1 MPQSSR
7 KVLIIKTGYSE
18 FLDRGISTTV
28 SLGDVLICT
37 SLLHLYKDDH
47 VTWVTSS
54 QAKELLVNNP
64 FIHELVVFGSEALVR
79 LDGQTFDVL
88 INLEKDIGI
97 SAALSRIK
105 ARKCYGFYFSDK
117 THNIETRK
125 RSTRY
130 LLAGQENH
138 RDIDRNAL
146 EILYETVDKKWQG
159 QGLVL
164 GHSRKTRIKYDFGF
178 NYSVGSKWPTKAWP
192 EDHWKALENLLK
204 SRYSVTWQKG
214 HSHLGTYIAWINSCR
229 VIVTSDSL
237 GQAIGSALGKRSLP
251 CMARP
256 MPSAWKMCLGSRSCR
271 RHSNVRIC
279 RVICRFASSISFVW
293 ITFHRRKWRIY
304 VFRPSNK
311 NSTDHRRGRLCGCC
325 ACA

>member
-1 MPQSSR
+1 MSKASR

-37 SLLHLYKDDH
+37 SLLHAYKDDH

-64 FIHELVVFGSEALVR
+64 FIHELVVFGSQALTC
-79 LDGQTFDVL
+79 LEGQMFDIL

-97 SAALSRIK
+97 SAALSRVK

-138 RDIDRNAL
+138 RDIDQNAL
-146 EILYETVDKKWQG
+146 EILYETVDKKWRG
-159 QGLVL
+159 QGLIL
-164 GHSRKTRIKYDFGF
+164 AHSRKAKIKYDFGF

-204 SRYSVTWQKG
+204 SRYSVSWQKG
-214 HSHLGTYIAWINSCR
+214 HSHLGTYVAWINSCR
-229 VIVTSDSL
+229 VLVTSDSL
-237 GQAIGSALGKRSLP
+237 GQAIGSALGKKVITLYGPTNARRMEHVPGVKVVPSTLQCPHMPCYLP
-251 CMARP
+251 FCKFDKFCMDYISPEKVANL
-256 MPSAWKMCLGSRSCR
+256 CLQA
-271 RHSNVRIC
+271 I
-279 RVICRFASSISFVW
+279 
-293 ITFHRRKWRIY
+293 K
-304 VFRPSNK
+304 
-311 NSTDHRRGRLCGCC
+311 
-325 ACA
+325 

>member
-1 MPQSSR
+1 MSQTPR
-7 KVLIIKTGYSE
+7 KVLIVKTGYSE

-37 SLLHLYKDDH
+37 ALLHAYAHDH
-47 VTWVTSS
+47 VTWVTSDQAKNLLAGNPLIRELVIFGS
-54 QAKELLVNNP
+54 QALAMLE
-64 FIHELVVFGSEALVR
+64 
-79 LDGQTFDVL
+79 GQSFDII

-97 SAALSRIK
+97 SAALSRIN

-138 RDIDRNAL
+138 RDIAQNAL

-164 GHSRKTRIKYDFGF
+164 GARKRSKLKFDFGF
-178 NYSVGSKWPTKAWP
+178 NYSVGSKWPTKAWSQ
-192 EDHWKALENLLK
+192 DYWKELENLLK
-204 SRYSVTWQKG
+204 PRYSVSWQKG
-214 HSHLGTYIAWINSCR
+214 HSHLGTYINWIDSCR

-237 GQAIGSALGKRSLP
+237 GQAIGSALGKKVITLYGPTNFQRMQSVPGVEVVPSTLKCPHMPCYLP
-251 CMARP
+251 FCKFEKFCMDYISP
-256 MPSAWKMCLGSRSCR
+256 EKVVNLCLQA
-271 RHSNVRIC
+271 I
-279 RVICRFASSISFVW
+279 
-293 ITFHRRKWRIY
+293 K
-304 VFRPSNK
+304 
-311 NSTDHRRGRLCGCC
+311 
-325 ACA
+325 

>member
-1 MPQSSR
+1 MPQSPR

-37 SLLHLYKDDH
+37 ALLHLYKNDH

-54 QAKELLVNNP
+54 QAKELLVKNP

-97 SAALSRIK
+97 SAALSRIR

-117 THNIETRK
+117 THSIETRK

-138 RDIDRNAL
+138 RDIDQNAL

-159 QGLVL
+159 QGLIL
-164 GHSRKTRIKYDFGF
+164 GHSRKTKIKYDFGF

-214 HSHLGTYIAWINSCR
+214 HSHLGTYIAWVNSCR

-237 GQAIGSALGKRSLP
+237 GQAIGSALGKKVITLYGPTNAERMENVPGVKVVPSTLKCPHMPCYLP
-251 CMARP
+251 FCKFDKFCMDY
-256 MPSAWKMCLGSRSCR
+256 
-271 RHSNVRIC
+271 
-279 RVICRFASSISFVW
+279 ISPEKVA
-293 ITFHRRKWRIY
+293 
-304 VFRPSNK
+304 N
-311 NSTDHRRGRLCGCC
+311 LCHQ
-325 ACA
+325 AIK